1 MRHRTVFGRLA
12 ISAAAASL
20 FVSVGATSAFAGATE
35 SAHLSHGT
43 NGQPNSS
50 GAAKKVKESGGG
62 VGAMLT
68 SVNDGYGLI
77 SVNLPATTTLS
88 QLTALS
94 TGYEVTEGTC
104 SGGAPRF
111 SVVVLPAGDHR
122 LKDAQAFWVYFGT
135 QPYGG
140 CTPQQGLATDDATQ
154 GDWWTGNSYQSYSS
168 ALASAGTDRLVAVQV
183 AVDAGWSQTPDVQ
196 QALIQDLTV
205 GINGTNTTF
214 FPLPA

>member
-1 MRHRTVFGRLA
+1 MRHHATFGRLA
-12 ISAAAASL
+12 IGAAAAVL
-20 FVSVGATSAFAGATE
+20 FLSVGATSAFAGATE

-50 GAAKKVKESGGG
+50 GAAKKVRESGGG
-62 VGAMLT
+62 LGAMLT

-122 LKDAQAFWVYFGT
+122 LKDAQSLLVYFGT

-140 CTPQQGLATDDATQ
+140 CNAQQGLSTEDATQ
-154 GDWWTGNSYQSYSS
+154 GDWWSGNSYESYSA

-183 AVDAGWSQTPDVQ
+183 AVDAGWNQTPDVQ
-196 QALIQDLTV
+196 QVLIQNLTV
-205 GINGTNTTF
+205 GISGSNTTF
-214 FPLPA
+214 FPLPS